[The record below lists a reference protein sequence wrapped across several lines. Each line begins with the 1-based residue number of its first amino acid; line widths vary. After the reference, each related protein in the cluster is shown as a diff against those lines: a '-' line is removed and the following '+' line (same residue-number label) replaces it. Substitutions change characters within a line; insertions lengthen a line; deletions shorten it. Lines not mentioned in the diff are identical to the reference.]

1 MTKEPRIHNGE
12 RIAFSINGIG
22 KPDSH
27 MQKNETEPLSSSIH
41 KINSKWMKDMNVRPE
56 TIKLLEE
63 NITGKLIDFS
73 LGNDY
78 SDLKI
83 KAKTN

>member
-1 MTKEPRIHNGE
+1 
-12 RIAFSINGIG
+12 
-22 KPDSH
+22 
-27 MQKNETEPLSSSIH
+27 
-41 KINSKWMKDMNVRPE
+41 MKDMNVRPE

-63 NITGKLIDFS
+63 NITGKLTDFS